1 MQHILL
7 NTIRTYTHFP
17 DDEAAY
23 VLSFFEER
31 TYKRHAVLLEEG
43 KVAHEVFFIVK
54 GALRQFI
61 LTEDGIEKT
70 CNFCFENEFLTD
82 LESFSRQSRAAS
94 TIIALEPTTCM
105 IINCVNLVEIIK
117 TSTAAAELFRIVVEN
132 VATENIRRTK
142 SLLSLSPEK
151 QFEELML
158 NKPEIMQ
165 RVSQRYIAQYLGI
178 APESLSRIRKRLM
191 VAQKS

>member
-1 MQHILL
+1 MQHPLIT
-7 NTIRTYTHFP
+7 TIKNHTNFP

-23 VLSFFEER
+23 LLSFFEER
-31 TYKRHAVLLEEG
+31 KYRRGSVLLEEG
-43 KVAHEVFFIVK
+43 NVAHEVFFIVK
-54 GALRQFI
+54 GALRQYI
-61 LTEDGIEKT
+61 VNEEGIERT

-94 TIIALEPTTCM
+94 TIVTLEPATCM
-105 IINCVNLVEIIK
+105 VINCINLVEAIK
-117 TSTAAAELFRIVVEN
+117 TSPATAELFRVIVEN

-151 QFEELML
+151 QFEELL
-158 NKPEIMQ
+158 QNKPEIMQ

-191 VAQKS
+191 AVQKS